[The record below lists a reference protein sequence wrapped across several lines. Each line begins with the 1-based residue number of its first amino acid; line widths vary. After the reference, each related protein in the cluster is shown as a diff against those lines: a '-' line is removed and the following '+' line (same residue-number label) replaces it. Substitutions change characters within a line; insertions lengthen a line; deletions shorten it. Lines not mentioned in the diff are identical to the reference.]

1 MLSVCKLLSL
11 LLALWVSPS
20 SWRCAGGQRLCG
32 ISAVRCIVFWIDA
45 LLLICDSVFLLLA
58 MRAMTVW
65 RLFVFIV
72 RGRLKLEAV

>member
-1 MLSVCKLLSL
+1 
-11 LLALWVSPS
+11 
-20 SWRCAGGQRLCG
+20 LCG